1 VFVDDNIDGR
11 RVPWTIGSSQ
21 AIAGQPSECFT
32 SRADKVAM
40 MAAPQVPNAYA
51 DFVNVLAL
59 VGLPAGRVNRELSR
73 LAIDS
78 SPDGVVVNVFDDL
91 MCLPRYNEAL
101 ETHGTPDAVVALRAA
116 AIEADA
122 VLIVTSYRGRI
133 PSVAHSAI
141 DWLTRRWRHGALHD
155 KPLAVVGRS
164 AGCYSGVWSRQ
175 IEDAQGDLGPRV
187 IEPLEVPTLREV
199 MKKLADEVPG
209 GSAAAAM

>member
-1 VFVDDNIDGR
+1 
-11 RVPWTIGSSQ
+11 
-21 AIAGQPSECFT
+21 
-32 SRADKVAM
+32 
-40 MAAPQVPNAYA
+40 
-51 DFVNVLAL
+51 
-59 VGLPAGRVNRELSR
+59 
-73 LAIDS
+73 
-78 SPDGVVVNVFDDL
+78 
-91 MCLPRYNEAL
+91 
-101 ETHGTPDAVVALRAA
+101 
-116 AIEADA
+116 
-122 VLIVTSYRGRI
+122 
-133 PSVAHSAI
+133 VAHSAI